1 MAKLYDF
8 QVNTIDGEPQPLSD
22 FEGKVV
28 LVVNVASKCGL
39 TPQYQ
44 GLESL
49 YREYRDRGLVVLGLP
64 CNQFMNQ
71 EPGTEDEIKAF
82 CTTKYDVSFPLTSKI
97 EVNGEDRHPLYQ
109 WLAGEESGFSGPIK
123 WNFEKF
129 LIGRRGEPL
138 ARYAPQTA
146 PDDARLRDDIERAL
160 AAAA

>member
-22 FEGKVV
+22 FEGNVV

-109 WLAGEESGFSGPIK
+109 WLTGEESGFPGPIK

-160 AAAA
+160 AAA

>member
-1 MAKLYDF
+1 MAKFYDF
-8 QVNTIDGEPQPLSD
+8 QVNTIDGEPQSLSD

-49 YREYRDRGLVVLGLP
+49 YREYRDQGLVVLGLP

-71 EPGTEDEIKAF
+71 EPGTEDEIKTF

-109 WLAGEESGFSGPIK
+109 WLAGEESGFPGPIK

-160 AAAA
+160 AAA

>member
-22 FEGKVV
+22 FEGNVV

-109 WLAGEESGFSGPIK
+109 WLTGEESGFPGPIK

-138 ARYAPQTA
+138 ARYSPQTA

-160 AAAA
+160 AAA

>member
-1 MAKLYDF
+1 MEKFYDF
-8 QVNTIDGEPQPLSD
+8 QVNTIDGEPQSLSD

-49 YREYRDRGLVVLGLP
+49 YREYRDQGLVVLGLP

-109 WLAGEESGFSGPIK
+109 WLTGEESGFPGPIK

-160 AAAA
+160 AAA

>member
-8 QVNTIDGEPQPLSD
+8 QVSTIDGEPQPLSD

-39 TPQYQ
+39 TPQYR

-109 WLAGEESGFSGPIK
+109 WLAGEESGFPGPIK

-146 PDDARLRDDIERAL
+146 PDDARLRDEIERAL
-160 AAAA
+160 AAA